1 MEIFFTMESK
11 TANKDME
18 NLFSI
23 NRAADLL
30 ERDRA
35 TLVRA
40 LRHVPPDAYQNGQPR
55 WKLPTIISA
64 LTVPPQARRDTGKY
78 RDRYR
83 IGRSKALDGMR
94 VMFEKQVTQISVEKS
109 LAKRRE
115 MAVALAPLL
124 QEYQTTYLDIGRSL
138 RIADDDV
145 LGARAELIWSEMMD
159 EVSEAADWPRYGD
172 GADFFITMIKAMPSV
187 DDDEA
192 A

>member
-1 MEIFFTMESK
+1 MK
-11 TANKDME
+11 

-40 LRHVPPDAYQNGQPR
+40 LRRVPADGYEGGQPR
-55 WKLPTIISA
+55 WRMPTIVDA
-64 LTVPPQARRDTGKY
+64 LAMKSQARCEAGKY
-78 RDRYR
+78 RDRYN
-83 IGRSKALDGMR
+83 ISRSKALDGMR
-94 VMFEKQVTQISVEKS
+94 VMFEKQVALISAEKS
-109 LAKRRE
+109 LDKRRE

-124 QEYQTTYLDIGRSL
+124 EEYQATYLDVGRSL
-138 RIADDDV
+138 RIVDDHT
-145 LGARAELIWSEMMD
+145 LGARAELIWTEMVE
-159 EVSEAADWPRYGD
+159 EVSEAAEWSRHD
-172 GADFFITMIKAMPSV
+172 GQFLIRMIEAMGPHV

>member
-1 MEIFFTMESK
+1 MK
-11 TANKDME
+11 

-23 NRAADLL
+23 NRAADVL

-40 LRHVPPDAYQNGQPR
+40 LRHVPPDGYERKQPR
-55 WKLPTIISA
+55 WRLPTIIDA
-64 LTVPPQARRDTGKY
+64 LATKRQARRETGKC
-78 RDRYR
+78 RDRYAIR
-83 IGRSKALDGMR
+83 HSKVLDGLR
-94 VMFEKQVTQISVEKS
+94 ATFERQVALISIEES
-109 LAKRRE
+109 LDKRRKL
-115 MAVALAPLL
+115 ALKLAPLL
-124 QEYQTTYLDIGRSL
+124 QKYQATYLDTGRSL

-159 EVSEAADWPRYGD
+159 EVSEAAAWPRHGD
-172 GADFFITMIKAMPSV
+172 DFFIKMIEAMPSHT